1 MLPYFNRLM
10 TKRGFYV
17 LEVSRFRGLRLFLKI
32 SKPLVSGVTI
42 QFRAVC
48 DGRGKALESPIPP
61 KSQW

>member
-1 MLPYFNRLM
+1 MDTINNSVDPVKKNDERN
-10 TKRGFYV
+10 
-17 LEVSRFRGLRLFLKI
+17 
-32 SKPLVSGVTI
+32 VTI